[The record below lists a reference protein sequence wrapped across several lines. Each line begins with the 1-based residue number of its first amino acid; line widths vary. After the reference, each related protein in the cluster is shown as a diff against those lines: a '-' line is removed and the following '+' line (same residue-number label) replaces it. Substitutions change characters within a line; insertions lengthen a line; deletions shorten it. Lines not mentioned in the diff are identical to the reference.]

1 MFIYLKA
8 GWISMNNL
16 RVHFCYK
23 LPIPICIS
31 VFVIYSHVRCAEV
44 TGPFRVCLCRVKL
57 PTIYEHM
64 QMLGIAWSMIAT
76 KWFVCLFAEV
86 LPIEVRWR

>member
-1 MFIYLKA
+1 M
-8 GWISMNNL
+8 
-16 RVHFCYK
+16 
-23 LPIPICIS
+23 
-31 VFVIYSHVRCAEV
+31 
-44 TGPFRVCLCRVKL
+44 KL

-86 LPIEVRWR
+86 LPIEVRRNVSHCVALRLSH